1 MTDTTLTNL
10 AAGLADRYRIAREL
24 GSGGMATVYLA
35 HDLRH
40 DRRVAIKVLRAELAE
55 SLGRE
60 RFLREIRLAAKLTH
74 PHILPL
80 YDSGEANGFLY
91 FVMPVMEGQT
101 LRDRLRQEGQL
112 PVDAATRIASEVAD
126 ALDYAHRT
134 DVVHRDIKP
143 ENILLH
149 EGHAMV
155 ADFGVGKAILA
166 AAADSTTHT
175 QIGVV
180 VGTPAYMSPEQAAGD
195 AIDGRSDLF
204 ALGCVLYE
212 MLTGEA
218 PFTGPSIQ
226 AVIAKRFHHTPPA
239 VTATRPGIP
248 AGVSRTIER
257 LLEKDPAAR
266 IATGAL
272 TVSALHSQQTPG
284 PAPKR
289 TDPSVA
295 VLPFANMSASADDAY
310 FADGITE
317 EIINVL
323 AQIDGLRV
331 AARTSCFA
339 FKDRNEDLRVV
350 GEKLGVRHVLEGS
363 VRKAGPRLRITAQ
376 LITADDGYH
385 VWSARYDREL
395 VDVFALQDEIAGA
408 IAAKLQLSL
417 LESSD
422 RGETRAGPRNVE
434 SYELLLKGRVLLA
447 QRGRAI
453 LDALPCFERAIALDP
468 ELVEAHALLG
478 DALRLK
484 WIYGMAPAIE
494 TVPRMRAALDRALTL
509 DPENGQA
516 LSTLAN
522 IASVHDLDIEAA
534 VRLYDRVLAR
544 EPLRVQA
551 LTECA
556 FVLAL
561 RSDTAAQRI
570 AQALQHLRTA
580 RRADPLNAW
589 AAALE
594 ALSLSCVG
602 LNEEALRE
610 ARQAVALDPQ
620 AFTGRWALV
629 WTLSLLGRDDD
640 AMAAAHEALPMSGRN
655 PRILAEMAAIH
666 ARRGERTAVES
677 ILDELR
683 GRAISGFI
691 ESTVLGPVYASHGD
705 MPKARELV
713 ARGISE
719 HENYFQ
725 FAKSPAWA
733 PFLSDP
739 EGAAMLRAIGY
750 CPGATARESR

>member
-1 MTDTTLTNL
+1 MADTMLTNL
-10 AAGLADRYRIAREL
+10 GAGLADRTRIEREL
-24 GSGGMATVYLA
+24 GSGGMATIYLA

-40 DRRVAIKVLRAELAE
+40 DRRVAIKVLRDELAE

-80 YDSGEANGFLY
+80 YDSGEASGFLY
-91 FVMPVMEGQT
+91 FVMPVMQGQT

-112 PVDAATRIASEVAD
+112 PVDAAMRIATEVAE
-126 ALDYAHRT
+126 ALDYAHRN

-155 ADFGVGKAILA
+155 ADFGVGKAVVA
-166 AAADSTTHT
+166 AAADSTTYT

-218 PFTGPSIQ
+218 PFTGPTMQ

-239 VTATRPGIP
+239 VSATRPGVT

-272 TVSALHSQQTPG
+272 AVSALHSQQTPA
-284 PAPKR
+284 PTPKR

-339 FKDRNEDLRVV
+339 FKDKHEDLRVV

-363 VRKAGPRLRITAQ
+363 VRKAGTHLRITAQ

-385 VWSARYDREL
+385 VWSERYDREL

-417 LESSD
+417 LESPGRSK
-422 RGETRAGPRNVE
+422 TRAGPRNVE
-434 SYELLLKGRVLLA
+434 AYEVLLKGRVLLA

-453 LDALPCFERAIALDP
+453 LDALPCFEHAIALDS

-494 TVPRMRAALDRALTL
+494 TVPRLRAALDRALVL
-509 DPENGQA
+509 DPDNTQA
-516 LSTLAN
+516 LVTLAN
-522 IASVHDLDIEAA
+522 VASGYDLDIETA
-534 VRLYDRVLAR
+534 VVLADRVLAR
-544 EPLRVQA
+544 EPLHVQT
-551 LTECA
+551 LCERA

-561 RSDTAAQRI
+561 RADTSAQRM

-580 RRADPLNAW
+580 RRADPLNSW

-602 LNEEALRE
+602 LHEEALRE

-640 AMAAAHEALPMSGRN
+640 AIAAAHEALAMSGRN

-666 ARRGERTAVES
+666 ARRGERNAIES

-683 GRAISGFI
+683 SRATTGFI
-691 ESTVLGPVYASHGD
+691 ESSLLGTVYAAHGD

-719 HENYFQ
+719 HETYFQ

-739 EGAAMLRAIGY
+739 QGAAMLGAIGY
-750 CPGATARESR
+750 CRGASA

>member
-1 MTDTTLTNL
+1 M
-10 AAGLADRYRIAREL
+10 
-24 GSGGMATVYLA
+24 
-35 HDLRH
+35 
-40 DRRVAIKVLRAELAE
+40 
-55 SLGRE
+55 
-60 RFLREIRLAAKLTH
+60 
-74 PHILPL
+74 
-80 YDSGEANGFLY
+80 
-91 FVMPVMEGQT
+91 
-101 LRDRLRQEGQL
+101 
-112 PVDAATRIASEVAD
+112 
-126 ALDYAHRT
+126 
-134 DVVHRDIKP
+134 
-143 ENILLH
+143 
-149 EGHAMV
+149 
-155 ADFGVGKAILA
+155 
-166 AAADSTTHT
+166 
-175 QIGVV
+175 
-180 VGTPAYMSPEQAAGD
+180 
-195 AIDGRSDLF
+195 
-204 ALGCVLYE
+204 
-212 MLTGEA
+212 
-218 PFTGPSIQ
+218 
-226 AVIAKRFHHTPPA
+226 
-239 VTATRPGIP
+239 ATRPAVP

-272 TVSALHSQQTPG
+272 TVSALHSQQTPA

-323 AQIDGLRV
+323 AQIGGLRV

-339 FKDRNEDLRVV
+339 FKDKHEDLRVV

-385 VWSARYDREL
+385 LWSERYDREL
-395 VDVFALQDEIAGA
+395 VDVFALQDEIASA
-408 IAAKLQLSL
+408 IATKLQLSL
-417 LESSD
+417 LDSPD

-434 SYELLLKGRVLLA
+434 AYELLLKGRVLVA

-468 ELVEAHALLG
+468 ELVEAHASLG

-484 WIYGMAPAIE
+484 WIYGMAPAVE
-494 TVPRMRAALDRALTL
+494 TVPRMRAALNRALTL
-509 DPENGQA
+509 DPENAQA
-516 LSTLAN
+516 LSALAN

-534 VRLYDRVLAR
+534 MTLSDRVLDR
-544 EPLRVQA
+544 EPLRVQT
-551 LTECA
+551 LCERA

-561 RSDTAAQRI
+561 RSDTGARRM
-570 AQALQHLRTA
+570 AQALHHLRTA

-602 LNEEALRE
+602 LHEEALRE
-610 ARQAVALDPQ
+610 ARHAVSLDPH
-620 AFTGRWALV
+620 AFTGHWALV
-629 WTLSLLGRDDD
+629 WTLSMLGRDDD

-666 ARRGERTAVES
+666 ARREEPTAVES

-683 GRAISGFI
+683 SRATSGFI
-691 ESTVLGPVYASHGD
+691 ESTVLGAVYASHGD
-705 MPKARELV
+705 TPKARELV

-750 CPGATARESR
+750 CRGASA